1 MGVESEHTPIDGA
14 ALVAAATGIVDYAAN
29 HGLIGWADRVWGVN
43 AVLEAVGATSP
54 GPSDAWVLAEGPDSP
69 AVTQGATATAPDDLL
84 ATLAEAAVANGC
96 TADTASGRDRIAM
109 RVMGLLMPKPSEVE
123 ATFKGLLA
131 HNGPKEATDWF
142 YRTCCDAGYV
152 RRTAILPGT
161 SAGVQTDLGVAG
173 DNH

>member
-84 ATLAEAAVANGC
+84 ATLAEAAVANG
-96 TADTASGRDRIAM
+96 
-109 RVMGLLMPKPSEVE
+109 
-123 ATFKGLLA
+123 
-131 HNGPKEATDWF
+131 
-142 YRTCCDAGYV
+142 
-152 RRTAILPGT
+152 
-161 SAGVQTDLGVAG
+161 
-173 DNH
+173 